1 MSMYAKKLG
10 IALVAL
16 FPLIAAAQN
25 GAQDP
30 VAEYENLL
38 REIRGLQAYNALI
51 QRQISAQEVEL
62 ADIRVA
68 VDQVP
73 DLERQLPPLLIRM
86 VDGLKEFVTR
96 DLPFLTDERN
106 DRITNLY
113 ALIENPQVND
123 ATKLRRILEA
133 WSIEVEYG
141 AAYQTFQGKVPIAN
155 DDRDADFVS
164 IGRVGLIFQTSD
176 DEATTG
182 AWDANNNSWIVLG
195 SEHRNSIRQAIRM
208 ARNQIAPELVLLPVP
223 PPQAE

>member
-16 FPLIAAAQN
+16 FPLVAAAQN

-73 DLERQLPPLLIRM
+73 DLQRQLPPLLIRM
-86 VDGLKEFVTR
+86 VDGLQEFVNR

-106 DRITNLY
+106 DRIANLY
-113 ALIENPQVND
+113 SLIENPQVND

-176 DEATTG
+176 DDATTG
-182 AWDANNNSWIVLG
+182 AWDASNNSWIVLG
-195 SEHRNSIRQAIRM
+195 SEHRNSVRQAIRM

-223 PPQAE
+223 PPQPK